1 MRLSEFMVLPQEQ
14 KRSTV
19 VKEGIPVAKKE
30 SPEEM
35 LFLFQLPGFY
45 VETRFSKQSKEIR
58 EYRMFHHSELL
69 VTLNLTAS
77 KYHST
82 F

>member
-35 LFLFQLPGFY
+35 HFLFQLPGFY
-45 VETRFSKQSKEIR
+45 VETRFSKHSKEIR
-58 EYRMFHHSELL
+58 EYRMFHHSPEL
-69 VTLNLTAS
+69 NAS
-77 KYHST
+77 WQPIGLPG
-82 F
+82 